1 VQDLSATT
9 QYSSLFRDM
18 NEAVQDGF
26 MDLDIDKSNYRFVH
40 DKVREAA
47 YGMIHGDDKDR
58 FHFDVGMA
66 LISFYKPQ
74 VEEKSHTLFD
84 IIDQVN
90 HGVPA
95 LLHDESQ
102 RISVAMLN
110 LEAATNSMQ
119 SYDYTSAYRHAKV
132 AVSLLP
138 DDSWTTHHNLSLNSH
153 LQLAK
158 SAYPYSKVDEA
169 RNSLEKVMEHT
180 NSLQTR
186 LEAYKLLHSI
196 ILGACAPND
205 YTQLITT
212 IAELLRSLGEDLP
225 SDDDA
230 MRRDLANQVFN
241 TKKSFEEKSN
251 DALMNMYGSGSDS
264 QVAIVH
270 AYSILVHLAYV
281 AKPKLFPY
289 YAARAVQYCLN
300 AKVACKYV
308 PGKPLQLTL
317 LSYLVRSLTALLFY
331 NST

>member
-1 VQDLSATT
+1 LLSDL
-9 QYSSLFRDM
+9 
-18 NEAVQDGF
+18 NEAVKDGF
-26 MDLDIDKSNYRFVH
+26 MDLDTASTYRFVH

-47 YGMIHGDDKDR
+47 YGMIPSEEKDR
-58 FHFDVGMA
+58 FHFCLGIA
-66 LISFYKPQ
+66 LLSTHKRQ
-74 VEEKSHTLFD
+74 KEGKADNLFAT
-84 IIDQVN
+84 IDQVN

-102 RISVAMLN
+102 RISVSKLN

-119 SYDYTSAYRHAKV
+119 SYDYTSAYRHAKA

-138 DDSWTTHHNLSLNSH
+138 DDSWITHHNLSLNSH

-158 SAYPYSKVDEA
+158 SAYPYNKIDEA
-169 RNSLEKVMEHT
+169 RSSLEKVMEHT
-180 NSLQTR
+180 TCLQTR

-196 ILGACAPND
+196 ILGACAPKE
-205 YTQLITT
+205 YTQFITT

-230 MRRDLANQVFN
+230 MSRDLAHQVVA
-241 TKKSFEEKSN
+241 TKKNFEEKSD
-251 DALMNMYGSGSDS
+251 DALINMYGSGSDS

-270 AYSILVHLAYV
+270 AYSILVHIAYV

-300 AKVACKYV
+300 TKVACKYV

-317 LSYLVRSLTALLFY
+317 LSCLVRSLTVLLFY